1 MSKIYLFFTAI
12 LLTNI
17 VSAQAP
23 QKMSYQAV
31 VRNEANALVI
41 NQQVGIQISLMQGS
55 VSGDVVF
62 VETHTPSTNENGLFS
77 IEIGSGTLF
86 SGSMTTIDWSKG
98 PYFIGTETDP
108 TGGTNYTISGTSEL
122 LSVPYALHAQ
132 TAESITGEITV
143 TETDPL
149 FSVSVASSITA
160 TDTAKWNRPIPET
173 GAQLDSTGIA
183 KMGYVAGPRADLT
196 KLAPLASPTFTGT
209 VSGIDKAMVGLT
221 NVDNSSDANKPVSTA
236 TQTALDLKESAANKS
251 TDGTLATNSDNLFPT
266 EKAVKTYVDSIA
278 ASGGTDASATAAG
291 KIQLAGDLG
300 GTATAP
306 TVPGLALKAPLAD
319 PTFTGTVSGID
330 KTMVGLTNVDNTSDA
345 NKPVS
350 TATQKVLDLKESAA
364 NKSTDGTLAKN
375 SDDLF
380 PTEKAVKT
388 YVDGIT
394 ASGVADA
401 SIETMGKIQLAGD
414 LGGTAK
420 APTVPG
426 LVLKAPL
433 KDPIFTG
440 RVKGI
445 DKTMVGL
452 SNVDNISDA
461 NKKVSIATQTALD
474 LKASLNGY
482 TEGDILY
489 AGSDGK
495 LTSLSAGSAG
505 QVIAMNADSRKK
517 TPEWIPAGVAKDGY
531 KAGDFLYADDTK
543 DNKLIV
549 LSAGRTGQV
558 LTMKDEKTPEWKAV
572 DMSGNVA
579 KGGYRVGDILYSGSD
594 GKLTELKKGTAGQA
608 LLMNKDATTPEWG
621 SAGVAKDGYEVGD
634 ILYAGERGITALS
647 KGTAGQALVMNSD
660 GKAPEW
666 KSGGIAKDG
675 YKAGDFLY
683 ADDTRDNKLIA
694 LSAGKGGQ
702 VLTMKDGTTPE
713 WKDAIKDEIKDKITT
728 IAPSQN
734 AVFDGLALKAP
745 VASPTFTGVPAAPTA
760 SDATTN
766 TTQIATTAFV
776 QSVSGGKVADEI
788 KDKITAVAPSQNAVF
803 DGLALKAPLASPT
816 FTGVPA
822 APTAASG
829 TNTTQIA
836 TTAFV
841 QSAAPAKGGY
851 REGAF
856 LYAGADGVLN
866 SLNGGTAGQAL
877 VMNSSGKAPEWKAAA
892 GGVAKD
898 GYKAGDFLYA
908 DDTRDKKL
916 IALPAGR
923 AGTVLTMNSDG
934 KAPEWKAPVDM
945 SGYIA
950 KTGYVAG
957 DLLYRGE
964 REIIALSKG
973 TAGQVLMMSDRTS
986 APTWGS
992 LPTSVAEGGYR
1003 EGAFL
1008 YAGSDGKLT
1017 SLNGGTAGQ
1026 ALVMNSSGKAPE
1038 WSSAIKT
1045 YSIGDFV
1052 HGGIVFWVDETGQHG
1067 LVCAKKDQ
1075 SASMRWFGGTNGN
1088 TRAKGDGVYA
1098 GKANTTII
1106 IAATVSIGDDNA
1118 TYAARACNELQLEE
1132 GRVPK
1137 YGDWYL
1143 PSNHELNLMFLKK
1156 AEINTTAG
1164 RQSGSSL
1171 SSAYWSSTEIDNDG
1185 AYKVNMSDGNGT
1197 EASKGST
1204 SNVRAVRTF

>member
-12 LLTNI
+12 LVTNI
-17 VSAQAP
+17 VAAQAP

-31 VRNEANALVI
+31 IRNEANALVI
-41 NQQVGIQISLMQGS
+41 NQQVGIQISLLQGS
-55 VSGDVVF
+55 VSEDVVF
-62 VETHTPSTNENGLFS
+62 VEIHTPSTNENGLFS

-98 PYFIGTETDP
+98 SYFISTEIDP

-173 GAQLDSTGIA
+173 GAQIDSIGIA

-196 KLAPLASPTFTGT
+196 KLAPLTSPTFTGT
-209 VSGIDKAMVGLT
+209 VSGIDKTMVGLT

-236 TQTALDLKESAANKS
+236 TQTALDLKESTVNKS
-251 TDGTLATNSDNLFPT
+251 TDGTLATNSDDLFPT

-278 ASGGTDASATAAG
+278 ASGGTDASATAMG
-291 KIQLAGDLG
+291 KILLAGDLG

-330 KTMVGLTNVDNTSDA
+330 KTMVGLTNVDNSSDA

-350 TATQKVLDLKESAA
+350 TATQTALDLKESAA
-364 NKSTDGTLAKN
+364 NKSTDGTLATN

-401 SIETMGKIQLAGD
+401 STETMGKIQLAGD

-440 RVKGI
+440 KVKGI

-452 SNVDNISDA
+452 SNVDNTSDA
-461 NKKVSIATQTALD
+461 NKKVSTATQTVLD
-474 LKASLNGY
+474 LKAPLNGY
-482 TEGDILY
+482 TEGAFLY
-489 AGSDGK
+489 ADSDGE

-505 QVIAMNADSRKK
+505 QVLAMNADSRKK

-549 LSAGRTGQV
+549 LSAGRVGTV

-594 GKLTELKKGTAGQA
+594 GNLTELKKGTAGQA

-621 SAGVAKDGYEVGD
+621 SAGVSKDGYEVGD
-634 ILYAGERGITALS
+634 ILYAGERGIIALS
-647 KGTAGQALVMNSD
+647 KGTAGQVLVMNSD

-666 KSGGIAKDG
+666 KSGGI
-675 YKAGDFLY
+675 
-683 ADDTRDNKLIA
+683 
-694 LSAGKGGQ
+694 
-702 VLTMKDGTTPE
+702 
-713 WKDAIKDEIKDKITT
+713 
-728 IAPSQN
+728 
-734 AVFDGLALKAP
+734 
-745 VASPTFTGVPAAPTA
+745 
-760 SDATTN
+760 
-766 TTQIATTAFV
+766 
-776 QSVSGGKVADEI
+776 
-788 KDKITAVAPSQNAVF
+788 
-803 DGLALKAPLASPT
+803 
-816 FTGVPA
+816 
-822 APTAASG
+822 
-829 TNTTQIA
+829 
-836 TTAFV
+836 
-841 QSAAPAKGGY
+841 
-851 REGAF
+851 
-856 LYAGADGVLN
+856 
-866 SLNGGTAGQAL
+866 
-877 VMNSSGKAPEWKAAA
+877 
-892 GGVAKD
+892 AKD

-934 KAPEWKAPVDM
+934 KAPEWKDAVGGVAKDGYREGAFLYAGADGVLKSLDAGTAGQALMMNSGGKAPEWKAPVDM

-964 REIIALSKG
+964 REVIALSKGTPGQVLMMDDRSPVPKWSSDVVAKGGYKAGDILYATDRDKELTALAAG
-973 TAGQVLMMSDRTS
+973 TAGQVLMMKDAT
-986 APTWGS
+986 T
-992 LPTSVAEGGYR
+992 
-1003 EGAFL
+1003 
-1008 YAGSDGKLT
+1008 
-1017 SLNGGTAGQ
+1017 
-1026 ALVMNSSGKAPE
+1026 PE

-1075 SASMRWFGGTNGN
+1075 SASMRWFGGTNGH

-1098 GKANTTII
+1098 GKANTAII

-1132 GRVPK
+1132 ERVPK

-1185 AYKVNMSDGNGT
+1185 AYKVNMSDGKGA